1 MFGKSLKNTYRKS
14 WTMQMNCM
22 LKGNDPAP
30 KRIPLGG
37 PPYCL
42 EYLLRLYTK
51 WHTDFL
57 IDDMEDAKE
66 WFEDLTG
73 EEPEYE
79 EFKEAL
85 THYKRAFKRLSD
97 LSL

>member
-1 MFGKSLKNTYRKS
+1 
-14 WTMQMNCM
+14 MNCM